1 VWNAELRGRVA
12 ILTYTR
18 PPENVLGFA
27 DLAQLDATLQRWGG
41 DERARVIVLAGGIP
55 GCFAAHADLADV
67 GALVHGSTAGP
78 HGPDA
83 WGRALTRISAIPQP
97 VIAAVNGQ
105 AWGGG
110 FELALA
116 CLLRLASPAAHFRFP
131 EVADG
136 AIPGAGGTQRLP
148 RPAHPRRRARH
159 VRGSPAARPGRGP
172 PAQRRVSRSRPG
184 LGCSPRQPAPPL
196 TRRRQ
201 TGAPAQ
207 HANTP
212 GPGPHRRAGHLPR
225 RPDLTANE
233 SAAFRVTGV
242 RVNRVHLLVH
252 RAHAGDVRPGGC
264 CVLPCRTLRPS

>member
-1 VWNAELRGRVA
+1 MWDAELRGRVA

-41 DERARVIVLAGGIP
+41 DERARVIVLTGGIP
-55 GCFAAHADLADV
+55 GFFAAHADLADV

-78 HGPDA
+78 HGPEA

-110 FELALA
+110 FELALS
-116 CLLRLASPAAHFRFP
+116 CLMRLASPAAHFRFP

-148 RPAHPRRRARH
+148 RLIGLPQ
-159 VRGSPAARPGRGP
+159 AARLILGGELVTAGEALRLGLVEALLPGEGFLEAVLDWAAPLASQPRHSLAAAKQALLLSTQTP
-172 PAQRRVSRSRPG
+172 LDQG
-184 LGCSPRQPAPPL
+184 LIAEQDIFRAVLTSP
-196 TRRRQ
+196 Q
-201 TGAPAQ
+201 TKAQ
-207 HANTP
+207 HS
-212 GPGPHRRAGHLPR
+212 GSRASG
-225 RPDLTANE
+225 
-233 SAAFRVTGV
+233 
-242 RVNRVHLLVH
+242 
-252 RAHAGDVRPGGC
+252 
-264 CVLPCRTLRPS
+264 